1 MTKIKVSVICWVALC
16 IFLCAGCKNGPEKL
30 AQDNDPDLE
39 VYLNFDNTTKSI
51 ATESILPTEEGKIKY
66 TKGLEGK
73 ALFLNHKELAAKLTI
88 ENSMLNFKQGE
99 DFTVQ
104 FWIKTEV
111 GCSENAMLLSNKNMM
126 DLSLASQKKAGW
138 SVFLSGGT
146 FGWNMGSGK
155 RRISYMHDGGGNYML
170 NDGLWHQLTITYS
183 GSKDEVGLFYDGDK
197 KVTYKVNDDTGFDF
211 SSVLPLHIGSASLES
226 NTEEGL
232 LPEILRGAEQ
242 VQKLV
247 DEFHNLGLRQIKN
260 DELLNLVIDP
270 EACVDTVIM
279 DMKLDP
285 EMDMAE
291 LEKKIKELDL
301 ESIFNTK
308 RELMNNPFTTYQ
320 SRRFMIVA
328 QLLNIYS
335 LKDGKVV
342 VNEKVAEKYKQKET
356 LQNPDIQIDELRIW
370 LKEVEPEQVLA
381 SYSEY
386 YKPISYDTEVK
397 DSLIVADWNIWHG
410 GIHHNIEEHG
420 WDSRDRVIEM
430 LEEEG
435 ADVIMMQETYSSGDY
450 ISAKLGYY
458 YATATDWDYL
468 NQGANISV
476 ISRYTIKE
484 IRVPDDA
491 AFMNVAA
498 RVELSEN
505 QDIWVMSNWY
515 GMNKFQ
521 EVYDFHQSRFENSD
535 SVPVLFAGDFN
546 AVPHTD
552 GGESLASELM
562 MEAGF
567 TDAFRTMYPDIEEFP
582 GYSHRMGRR
591 IDQLYY
597 KGKGLK
603 NTSIKVV
610 SSWPTGFPS
619 DHYLIVSE
627 FDLNQ

>member
-1 MTKIKVSVICWVALC
+1 MTKIKVSVLCLLALC
-16 IFLCAGCKNGPEKL
+16 ILLCGGCKQEPDQSVQL
-30 AQDNDPDLE
+30 NDPDLKL
-39 VYLNFDNTTKSI
+39 YLNFDNSSANI
-51 ATESILPTEEGKIKY
+51 AQESIMPAEEGIIKY
-66 TKGLEGK
+66 TKGLNGK
-73 ALFLNHKELAAKLTI
+73 ALRLNYKTSAAKLTI
-88 ENSMLNFKQGE
+88 ENSKLNFGQAE

-111 GCSENAMLLSNKNMM
+111 GCMENAMLLSNKNMT

-170 NDGLWHQLTITYS
+170 NDGLWHQLTMTYS
-183 GSKDEVGLFYDGDK
+183 SSRNEVGLFYDGDK
-197 KVTYKVNDDTGFDF
+197 KVTYKVNDETGFDF
-211 SSVLPLHIGSASLES
+211 SSALPLHIGEADINYKIS
-226 NTEEGL
+226 EGL
-232 LPEILRGAEQ
+232 LPEIERGARQ
-242 VQKLV
+242 LQKLV
-247 DEFHNLGLRQIKN
+247 DDFDSFGLRQLN
-260 DELLNLVIDP
+260 SDELVTLVVDP
-270 EACVDTVIM
+270 KELLDSM
-279 DMKLDP
+279 LKELELDP
-285 EMDMAE
+285 EE
-291 LEKKIKELDL
+291 LNGKIDELDIETIL
-301 ESIFNTK
+301 SSRNALK
-308 RELMNNPFTTYQ
+308 DNPFTIYQ
-320 SRRFMIVA
+320 VRNFMIVA
-328 QLLNIYS
+328 PLLNIYS
-335 LKDGKVV
+335 LNDGKVV
-342 VNEKVAEKYKQKET
+342 VDKKVAEEYKQKEA
-356 LQNPDIQIDELRIW
+356 LKNPELQIDELRIW
-370 LKEVEPEQVLA
+370 LREIEPEQVLA

-397 DSLIVADWNIWHG
+397 ESLIAADWNIWHG

-420 WDSRDRVIEM
+420 WDSRDRIIEM

-468 NQGANISV
+468 NQGSNISV
-476 ISRYTIKE
+476 ISRYPIKE
-484 IRVPDDA
+484 IRVPEGA

-498 RVELSEN
+498 RVELSET

-515 GMNKFQ
+515 GMNKFRD
-521 EVYDFHQSRFENSD
+521 VFDFHQSRFENSD
-535 SVPVLFAGDFN
+535 SIPVLFAGDFN

-567 TDAFRTMYPDIEEFP
+567 TDAFREMYPDIEKNP
-582 GYSHRMGRR
+582 GYSHRMGAR
-591 IDQLYY
+591 IDQLYF
-597 KGKGLK
+597 KGQGLN

-619 DHYLIVSE
+619 DHYLLVAK
-627 FDLNQ
+627 FDLDH